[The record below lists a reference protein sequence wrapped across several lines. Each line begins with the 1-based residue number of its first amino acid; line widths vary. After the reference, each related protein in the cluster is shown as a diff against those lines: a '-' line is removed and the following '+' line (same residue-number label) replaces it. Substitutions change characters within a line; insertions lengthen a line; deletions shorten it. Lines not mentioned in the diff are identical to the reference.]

1 MWKRLYSKA
10 STAERGTMFQL
21 RNLINRSAVSPNPD
35 KNMKASEDFLLL
47 LLNAHVVAAAKKL
60 CEYDMNITSVQW
72 AAKSIINTYLLLP
85 TSSVVQDGITMY
97 ARELLTL
104 GLIWLEFYD
113 AVREADGDRILL
125 SWKIMLPIFNP

>member
-85 TSSVVQDGITMY
+85 TSSAVQDGITMY
-97 ARELLTL
+97 ACELLTL
-104 GLIWLEFYD
+104 ARTDLARVL
-113 AVREADGDRILL
+113 
-125 SWKIMLPIFNP
+125 